1 MKMVIVMRRDLKM
14 KRGKEIS
21 QASHAVMAFILD
33 DPGSLRERDVKKWLE
48 EGQTKVCV
56 RVDEGREF
64 WDIKKKAQQAGLRVH
79 AIQDAGRTEFKK
91 PTWTCLAIGPNKAVD
106 IDKITGHLKLL

>member
-14 KRGKEIS
+14 RRGKEIS
-21 QASHAVMAFILD
+21 QGSHVAMAFILH
-33 DPGSLRERDVKKWLE
+33 DPSSLRERDVKKWLE

-56 RVDEGREF
+56 RVDEEREF
-64 WDIKKKAQQAGLRVH
+64 WDIKKRAEQAGLRVN

-91 PTWTCLAIGPNKAVD
+91 PTWTCLAIGPNKD
-106 IDKITGHLKLL
+106 GEIDKITGHLKLL

>member
-14 KRGKEIS
+14 RRGKEIS
-21 QASHAVMAFILD
+21 QACHSSMAFILHSSS
-33 DPGSLRERDVKKWLE
+33 SLRDRDVEKWLE
-48 EGQTKVCV
+48 EGQTKICV
-56 RVDEGREF
+56 RVDEEREF
-64 WDIKKKAQQAGLRVH
+64 WDIKKRAEQAGLRVH

-91 PTWTCLAIGPNKAVD
+91 PTWTCMAIGPNKDEA